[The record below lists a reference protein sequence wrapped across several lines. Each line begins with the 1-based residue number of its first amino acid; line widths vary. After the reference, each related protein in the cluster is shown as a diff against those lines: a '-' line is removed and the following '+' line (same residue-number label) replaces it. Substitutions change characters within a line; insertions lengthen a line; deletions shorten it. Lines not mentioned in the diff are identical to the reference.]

1 MREIAADYLVIGA
14 GAMGMG
20 FVDQL
25 LTDAPDARIVMV
37 DRRAAPGGHWID
49 GYPFLRLHQP
59 AAYYGVN
66 SRPLETGVIDAAGAN
81 AGLLH
86 LAHRDEVVA
95 YYDAV
100 MRERFLPS
108 GRVTFLANTE
118 AAENGDLVSAGG
130 ARTKVA
136 AKTLVDAARLSP
148 EISAHHAP
156 PYAVAAGVTL
166 VRPNDLPAAARDGAS
181 YVIVG
186 AGKTGMD
193 VALWLLENGVEP
205 ARLQWIMPHDSWMLD
220 RAHYQPGQ
228 SHLGA
233 VLTTLANEVE
243 AMVECTSLEDLFG
256 RLEAKNCRLRLD
268 PAVTPKIHRCATVSK
283 GELDEM
289 RRIANVVR
297 LGYVRRIERE
307 RIRLD
312 DGDIATAVDAI
323 HIDCTARGINYR
335 PTVPI
340 FAERRITL
348 QHVRL
353 CQPVFSAALI
363 GHVEASYASNDEKNA
378 ICPVVEPP
386 SDTVGWLRML
396 RVELPNR
403 SRLLMNPAIND
414 WLAGCRLDPLAGRIR
429 AVQPSDTHDLMAFA
443 RYMQNAPAAIEK
455 VNALLAEIEGTAST

>member
-20 FVDQL
+20 FADQL
-25 LTDAPDARIVMV
+25 LTDAPEARLVIV

-66 SRPLETGVIDAAGAN
+66 SRPLETGAIDDSGAN

-108 GRVTFLANTE
+108 GRVTFLPNTE
-118 AAENGDLVSAGG
+118 ADENGALVSDAGEPS
-130 ARTKVA
+130 RVL
-136 AKTLVDAARLSP
+136 AKTVVDAARLSP

-156 PYAVAAGVTL
+156 PYRVTGGATL
-166 VRPNDLPAAARDGAS
+166 VRPNDLPAAARPGAP

-193 VALWLLENGVEP
+193 VAVWLLENGVDP
-205 ARLQWIMPHDSWMLD
+205 ARIQWIMPHDSWMLD

-228 SHLGA
+228 SHLGE

-243 AMVECTSLEDLFG
+243 AIVESTSLEDLFE
-256 RLEAKNCRLRLD
+256 RLEAKNCRLRID
-268 PAVTPKIHRCATVSK
+268 PSVTPRIHRCATVSK
-283 GELDEM
+283 GELEQM

-297 LGYVRRIERE
+297 QGYVQRIEPGRVVLDGGE
-307 RIRLD
+307 IRTD
-312 DGDIATAVDAI
+312 PAAI
-323 HIDCTARGINYR
+323 HIDCTARGINHR

-340 FAERRITL
+340 FAEGRVTL

-363 GHVEASYASNDEKNA
+363 GHVEASYASTDEKNA
-378 ICPVVEPP
+378 ICPAVEPP

-429 AVQPSDTHDLMAFA
+429 AVQPTDTHDLMAFA

-455 VNALLAEIEGTAST
+455 VNALLAEIEGNPRA

>member
-1 MREIAADYLVIGA
+1 MREIATDYLVIGA

-25 LTDAPDARIVMV
+25 ITDAPDARVVMV

-66 SRPLETGVIDAAGAN
+66 SRPLETGAIDDGGTN

-100 MRERFLPS
+100 MRERFLAS
-108 GRVTFLANTE
+108 GRVTFLGETE
-118 AAENGDLVSAGG
+118 AETSGDLVGKDG
-130 ARTKVA
+130 ARTRVTA
-136 AKTLVDAARLSP
+136 QRTVDAARLSP

-156 PYAVAAGVTL
+156 PYKVADGVTL
-166 VRPNDLPAAARDGAS
+166 IRPNDLPTAARPGAQ
-181 YVIVG
+181 YIIVG

-205 ARLQWIMPHDSWMLD
+205 ARIRWIMPHDSWMLD

-228 SHLGA
+228 SHLGE

-243 AMVECTSLEDLFG
+243 AMVESTSLEDLFE
-256 RLEAKNCRLRLD
+256 RLEAKNCRLRID
-268 PAVTPKIHRCATVSK
+268 PKVTPRIHRCATVSK
-283 GELDEM
+283 GELEQM
-289 RRIANVVR
+289 RRITNVVR
-297 LGYVRRIERE
+297 LGYVQLIEPGCVV
-307 RIRLD
+307 LD
-312 DGDIATAVDAI
+312 GGAMATEKDAI
-323 HIDCTARGINYR
+323 HIDCTARGINHK

-340 FAERRITL
+340 FDDNRITL

-378 ICPVVEPP
+378 ICPAVEPP
-386 SDTVGWLRML
+386 SDIVGWLRML

-429 AVQPSDTHDLMAFA
+429 AVQPTDTHDLMAFA

-455 VNALLAEIEGTAST
+455 VNALLAEIEGTARA